1 MKSETSTDE
10 TYKVPDDVSPA
21 KPLAYVITI
30 GVNAYENPKWKLGF
44 AVKDAQDLSAAMQ
57 QVQGYEV
64 VPVTLVSVEKVQS
77 WIKPPSNGWQCDWF
91 AC

>member
-44 AVKDAQDLSAAMQ
+44 AVKDAQ
-57 QVQGYEV
+57 V

-77 WIKPPSNGWQCDWF
+77 WIKPPSNGWRCDWF